1 MEASESQLHLMSFPL
16 LLVGAYISSILMGR
30 GGGHLI
36 ETLIIQEADPE
47 VGTSTNV

>member
-1 MEASESQLHLMSFPL
+1 MSFPL

-30 GGGHLI
+30 GGGGHLI